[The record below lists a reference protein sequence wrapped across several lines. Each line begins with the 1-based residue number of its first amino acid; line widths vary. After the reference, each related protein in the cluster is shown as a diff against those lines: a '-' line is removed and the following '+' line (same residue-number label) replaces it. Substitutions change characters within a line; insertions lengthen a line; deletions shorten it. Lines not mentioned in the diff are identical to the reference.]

1 MAVSAQ
7 SAADEE
13 SLAANLSE
21 RRFRTLWGDVWLRFR
36 RHTLA
41 LGGVLVLAL
50 LVLGV
55 LVGPLVYTVDP
66 EYSFIVDDINSINQR
81 PSIEYPMGTDDLGRD
96 SLARN
101 LYGGRI
107 SLAVGVVAM
116 LVAITFG
123 TLVGV
128 LSGYFRRLDNP
139 LMRFTDL
146 MLALPSLPLLL
157 VIIMLFRD
165 SLKAWL
171 GPELGIFLLVVFVIG
186 ILGWMPTARVVRGSV
201 LSVKEKEF
209 VEAAIS
215 VGTRQHT
222 IVWQHILPNV
232 LSPIIVSA
240 TLGVAAA
247 ILTESALSFLGL
259 GFPSNVPTWGRL
271 LFENKDFITQNP
283 WLVIWPGMFISLTIL
298 SINFIGDGL
307 RDALDPRQRR

>member
-1 MAVSAQ
+1 MAVRTQTAN
-7 SAADEE
+7 ADN
-13 SLAANLSE
+13 LAVELPQ
-21 RRFRTLWGDVWLRFR
+21 RRYRTLWGDVWLRFR

-41 LGGVLVLAL
+41 IFGVVVLTL
-50 LVLGV
+50 LILGV
-55 LVGPLVYTVDP
+55 LAGPLVYTVDP
-66 EYSFIVDDINSINQR
+66 EYSFIVDDLDSINQR
-81 PSIEYPMGTDDLGRD
+81 PSVQYPLGTDDLGRD
-96 SLARN
+96 TLARN
-101 LYGGRI
+101 LFGGRI

-116 LVAITFG
+116 FVAITFG

-128 LSGYFRRLDNP
+128 LSGYFRKLDNP

-165 SLKAWL
+165 TLKAML
-171 GPELGIFLLVVFVIG
+171 GPEPGIFLLVVVVIG

-201 LSVKEKEF
+201 LSIKEKEF

-215 VGTRQHT
+215 VGTRQQT
-222 IVWQHILPNV
+222 ILWQHILPNV

-240 TLGVAAA
+240 TLGVASA

-283 WLVIWPGMFISLTIL
+283 WLVIWPGLFISLTIL

>member
-1 MAVSAQ
+1 MAIRTQTANT
-7 SAADEE
+7 EN
-13 SLAANLSE
+13 LAVELPQ
-21 RRFRTLWGDVWLRFR
+21 RRYRTLWGDVWLRFR

-41 LGGVLVLAL
+41 IFGFVVLTL
-50 LVLGV
+50 LMLGV
-55 LVGPLVYTVDP
+55 LAGPFVYTVDP
-66 EYSFIVDDINSINQR
+66 EYNFIVDDLDSINQR
-81 PSIEYPMGTDDLGRD
+81 PSLKYPLGTDDLGRD
-96 SLARN
+96 TLARN
-101 LYGGRI
+101 LFGGRI
-107 SLAVGVVAM
+107 SLAVGVFAM
-116 LVAITFG
+116 FVAITFG

-128 LSGYFRRLDNP
+128 LSGYFRKLDNP

-165 SLKAWL
+165 TLKAML
-171 GPELGIFLLVVFVIG
+171 GPEPGIFLLVVVVIG

-201 LSVKEKEF
+201 LSIKEKEF

-215 VGTRQHT
+215 VGTRQQT
-222 IVWQHILPNV
+222 ILWQHILPNV

-240 TLGVAAA
+240 TLGVASA

-283 WLVIWPGMFISLTIL
+283 WLVIWPGLFISLTIL